1 MIAGIRLAFEIP
13 ADLPAN
19 WIFQLWLDRERHE
32 ARPIAGRVLLLFSL
46 SWLVPAGFLATII
59 FWGWLAA
66 LLHTAIL
73 ILCTVVLV
81 DVLLLK
87 FRKIPFTCP
96 YPSFKSHSGLIGVAY
111 LFGYAFFTYYLPRM
125 ESWSLSD
132 LWRVVW
138 FAPLLWMAL
147 AGIHFYRK
155 QMLDMD
161 KELVFEDVSAPGFD

>member
-13 ADLPAN
+13 SDLPAN
-19 WIFQLWLDRERHE
+19 WIFQFWLDRERHE
-32 ARPIAGRVLLLFSL
+32 ARPIARRVLLLFSL
-46 SWLVPAGFLATII
+46 SWLVPACFLVTLF
-59 FWGWLAA
+59 FWGGLAA

-81 DVLLLK
+81 EVLLLK

-96 YPSFKSHSGLIGVAY
+96 YPSFKSHSGLIAVAY
-111 LFGYAFFTYYLPRM
+111 LFGYVFFTYYLPQM
-125 ESWSLSD
+125 EDWSLSD
-132 LWRVVW
+132 PWRVVW

-147 AGIHFYRK
+147 AGIHLYRK